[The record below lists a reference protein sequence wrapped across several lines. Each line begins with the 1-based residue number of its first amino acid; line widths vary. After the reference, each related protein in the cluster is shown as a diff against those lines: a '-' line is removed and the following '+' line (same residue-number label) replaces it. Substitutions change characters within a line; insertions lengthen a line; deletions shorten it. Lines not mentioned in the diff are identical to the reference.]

1 MCSRPTAYPQ
11 REEEA
16 HPLLPPQSLIQQ
28 SLRQLVVVEQPLHP
42 EPEPGSQ
49 PQPRPQRL
57 QLPELQPQLVLELH
71 IWRAEQEPEP
81 LS

>member
-1 MCSRPTAYPQ
+1 MFASPTTYPQ

-16 HPLLPPQSLIQQ
+16 HPLLPPQSLVQQ

-49 PQPRPQRL
+49 PQPGPQRL

-71 IWRAEQEPEP
+71 LRRAEQEPEP
-81 LS
+81 QS